1 VTDLVSR
8 FEATEADAASS
19 AAAAAAARDAA
30 AAARAARQ
38 AAAAESAA
46 ARSAAADAAAAAAR
60 VAATAA
66 AAAERQVAAAAAAAA
81 AVPAVP
87 FALRPGGAPASV
99 RLVGDWVEW
108 DVARAV
114 ALARSD
120 AEAGVW
126 TAEVRLTPGRHQ
138 FKYVIDG
145 EWRVDPA
152 KPTVVDGWHE
162 NNTVDV
168 E

>member
-1 VTDLVSR
+1 
-8 FEATEADAASS
+8 
-19 AAAAAAARDAA
+19 
-30 AAARAARQ
+30 
-38 AAAAESAA
+38 
-46 ARSAAADAAAAAAR
+46 
-60 VAATAA
+60 
-66 AAAERQVAAAAAAAA
+66 
-81 AVPAVP
+81 
-87 FALRPGGAPASV
+87 
-99 RLVGDWVEW
+99 
-108 DVARAV
+108 V

-120 AEAGVW
+120 AEPGLW

-152 KPTVVDGWHE
+152 KPTVVEGWHE